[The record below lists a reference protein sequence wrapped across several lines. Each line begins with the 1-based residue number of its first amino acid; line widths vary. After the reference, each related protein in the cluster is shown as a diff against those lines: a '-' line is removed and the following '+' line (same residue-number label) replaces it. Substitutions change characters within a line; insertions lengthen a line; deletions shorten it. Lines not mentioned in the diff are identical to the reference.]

1 MLLLITEIGENIKRK
16 VRNWLVNVGVEDVDV
31 ELDVPIKMEFG
42 DFSLTI
48 AFKLAKVLKRPPVN
62 IANELSRIISLTP
75 YVERV
80 EVAGGGYINVF
91 LNRPKFYEEY
101 LHQLFER
108 GKDYFRPK
116 LGNGLV
122 KIEYTSVNPNKA
134 IHIGHARNIVLGAA
148 LRNMLS
154 FGGYNVELLNYID
167 DTGSQMADLLIGFL
181 YLGYSTD
188 RKDMRFDKYCG
199 DVVYKEAYEK
209 IESSDD
215 LKNKRKNILRMI
227 EEGNN
232 VVASFNRMIAER
244 VLREQLK
251 TCWRL
256 GADYDKLIWE
266 SDLVWS
272 GIHKKGYDLIRD
284 SKIVIKV
291 NGGKYAGCLV
301 AKISEGEDI
310 NPEVDDVLIRSD
322 GTLTYVGKD
331 VVFAMWKLGLLE
343 FPLPFREFI
352 ESPYGNTIYTTSWP
366 HGTLI
371 NPSKCNLSINI
382 IGVEQTKPQRIIKE
396 IIKDIFGSEVSDRYI
411 HYYYSHVWISAA
423 SASKYLGIDTDGK
436 PLKMSGRRGIYFNVD
451 DILEHMVEK
460 AKRLIIFNNPGISE
474 EEAFGI
480 AEKIAIASLKFM
492 LLGVDRDKIVVFDI
506 DKALDISQESGA
518 YVLYSYARA
527 HSIYNK
533 ALDEGFEV
541 KPYIKYNVLND
552 YDKYL
557 LRYLAYTPIVI
568 NNAIRRM
575 EPKDIVNA
583 MLRLSQLFNE
593 FYEHNPVLKEVEEV
607 RRSRLSI
614 IKAYLITMETLAYLV
629 DIPLTKRM

>member
-1 MLLLITEIGENIKRK
+1 MLITEIGENIKRK
-16 VRNWLVNVGVEDVDV
+16 VRNWLVNSGIEGMDI
-31 ELDVPIKMEFG
+31 ELDVPAKMEFG
-42 DFSLTI
+42 DLSLNI
-48 AFKLAKVLKRPPVN
+48 AFRLAKALGRPPVD
-62 IANELSRIISLTP
+62 IANELARIIALTP
-75 YVERV
+75 YVDRV

-91 LNRPKFYEEY
+91 LNREKFYEEY
-101 LHQLFER
+101 INQIFEK
-108 GKDYFRPK
+108 GIDYFRQNI
-116 LGNGLV
+116 GNGLV

-154 FGGYNVELLNYID
+154 FAGYDVELLNYID

-188 RKDMRFDKYCG
+188 SKGMSFDKYCG
-199 DVVYKEAYEK
+199 DVVYREAYER
-209 IESSDD
+209 IESSDE
-215 LKNKRKNILRMI
+215 LKKKRRNILKMI

-256 GADYDKLIWE
+256 GADYDYLVWE

-272 GIHKKGYDLIRD
+272 GIHKKGYGLIKD
-284 SKIVIKV
+284 SKVLVKV
-291 NGGKYAGCLV
+291 DSGKYAGCLV
-301 AKISEGEDI
+301 AKLSSGDDI
-310 NPEVDDVLIRSD
+310 NPEVDDVLVRSD

-331 VVFAMWKLGLLE
+331 VVFALWKLGLLD
-343 FPLPFREFI
+343 FPLPFREFTS
-352 ESPYGNTIYTTSWP
+352 SPYGRRVYTTSWP
-366 HGTLI
+366 NGSYIH
-371 NPSKCNLSINI
+371 PRECRFSINV

-396 IIKDIFGSEVSDRYI
+396 IIRDVFGDEVSSRYI
-411 HYYYSHVWISAA
+411 HYYYSHVWISGA
-423 SASKYLGIDTDGK
+423 SASKYLGIDTGGK

-451 DILEHMVEK
+451 DILGHMVDK
-460 AKRLIIFNNPGISE
+460 ARRLIKFNNPGMTDA
-474 EEAFGI
+474 EADSI
-480 AEKIAIASLKFM
+480 AEKIAVASLKLM

-506 DKALDISQESGA
+506 DKALDISQEGGA

-527 HSIYNK
+527 HSIYRK
-533 ALDEGFEV
+533 ALEEGVEV
-541 KPYIKYNVLND
+541 KPYLRYNALND

-575 EPKDIVNA
+575 EPKDIVIT
-583 MLRLSQLFNE
+583 MLRLSKLFNE
-593 FYEHNPVLKEVEEV
+593 FYEHNPVLKEVDEV
-607 RRSRLSI
+607 KRSRLSI
-614 IKAYLITMETLAYLV
+614 IKAYLITMETLAHLV
-629 DIPLTKRM
+629 DIPLTDRM